1 MTTRVSFYLDDEVH
15 AALLD
20 RGSRR
25 GMSRLA
31 NTILRKGLDLDSP
44 DPQQLIA
51 EAVRS
56 LRGDPDVVLSK
67 VAEANRL
74 HGPEA
79 GMQILLAAA
88 GAQLRTMETS

>member
-20 RGSRR
+20 RGGRR
-25 GMSRLA
+25 GMSHLA
-31 NTILRKGLDLDSP
+31 NTILRQGLDLDNP

-56 LRGDPDVVLSK
+56 LRGDPDVALGR
-67 VAEANRL
+67 VAEATRL

-79 GMQILLAAA
+79 GMQVLLAAT
-88 GAQLRTMETS
+88 GAKLRTVEKP